1 MLTRV
6 TTMTSMQA
14 SARNMQ
20 LAARQLARTQ
30 ERASGFTAITRP
42 SDDPAATVSAMNVRA
57 AQRSNEQYGRNIQ
70 DGNGWLST
78 VDAALSATTTLV
90 QRARDL
96 ALQGANDGAMS
107 PTQKEAIAVEL
118 ETIRDLLLTEANTSY
133 LGRNVFA
140 GNSDAGH
147 AFAADY
153 TFTGG
158 AGTVE
163 RRIADGATVRV
174 DVDGGSV
181 FGQGAASV
189 FATIDAIIGDLRSGV
204 NVKVRIGEL
213 DTHREKVLRAHA
225 EAGARHGTMLD
236 AASANLTAKIQFE
249 ALRSS
254 IEDLDIGEAAID
266 LKMQEVAYQAALAA
280 TARAVRPT
288 LMDFLR

>member
-20 LAARQLARTQ
+20 LAAAQLARTQ
-30 ERASGFTAITRP
+30 ERASGFKAITRP

-57 AQRSNEQYGRNIQ
+57 AQRSNVQYGRNIQ

-96 ALQGANDGAMS
+96 TLQGANDGAMS

-140 GNSDAGH
+140 GNSDAGQ

-189 FATIDAIIGDLRSGV
+189 FATIDAIVGDLRSGV
-204 NVKVRIGEL
+204 NVSVRIGEL

-225 EAGARHGTMLD
+225 EAGARHGRVLD
-236 AASANLTAKIQFE
+236 AASANLTAKMQFE